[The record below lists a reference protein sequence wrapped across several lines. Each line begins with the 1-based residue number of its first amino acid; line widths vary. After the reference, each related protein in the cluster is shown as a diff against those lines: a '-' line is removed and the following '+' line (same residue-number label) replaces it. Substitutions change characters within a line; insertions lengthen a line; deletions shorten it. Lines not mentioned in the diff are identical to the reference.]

1 MFIQAISHGG
11 EFEINLHRAEL
22 ETTSYM
28 TVITLDKIEVEF
40 NVADYSQDDFKA
52 MAQKELTKV
61 KAGIMKNAK
70 LQCAELDAKSTC

>member
-11 EFEINLHRAEL
+11 EFEINLHRGEL

-61 KAGIMKNAK
+61 KAGIMQNAK